1 MNSFFTCL
9 KQEENEFALRK
20 REIGLFCIFAC
31 KNACRT
37 TVRANRMYALSLIV
51 IETEREREKKGE
63 RARKAEREKERT
75 FHIHIKKREFDRPI
89 GKFLSLRSMTTNLF
103 IRRGQIK

>member
-51 IETEREREKKGE
+51 IETEREREKKASARE
-63 RARKAEREKERT
+63 RQRER
-75 FHIHIKKREFDRPI
+75 KREHFTYI
-89 GKFLSLRSMTTNLF
+89 
-103 IRRGQIK
+103 